1 LHQNIIEIDGLT
13 KHFGDFKALDDID
26 INVEEGK
33 VFGYLGPNGAGK
45 TTTIKVLLGLL
56 KPTSGRYRLFGV
68 EPATN
73 HTEVY
78 SRVGYA
84 PELPNLPTFMTGD
97 ELLDFTGKL
106 YGLVESARRRRT
118 RLMMEVVGLGGIGSR
133 KIGKFSKGMVQRLS
147 VAQSLMGS
155 PELLILD
162 EPTIGMDPEGKAWF
176 RDIFHQLGMEGVT
189 VFLSSHMLEEVER
202 ICDRVGIINRGR
214 IVSTGS
220 LDDIRE
226 TFTEKWR
233 LEVELV
239 DLSKKMVEAV
249 KKLRFVEKVDVEDGT
264 MNITMVEKEDRR
276 AEVSK
281 TIVKAGGVITG
292 MRLSKTTLEEAY
304 LRAVR
309 GR

>member
-1 LHQNIIEIDGLT
+1 MPINVLEIDGLS
-13 KHFGDFKALDDID
+13 KRFGDFIAVDDIN
-26 INVEEGK
+26 ISVEEGK
-33 VFGYLGPNGAGK
+33 IFGYLGPNGAGK
-45 TTTIKVLLGLL
+45 STTIKILLSLL
-56 KPTSGRYRLFGV
+56 KPSSGRYRIFGV
-68 EPATN
+68 EPAAR

-106 YGLVESARRRRT
+106 YGLVEPARRRRK
-118 RLMMEVVGLGGIGSR
+118 RLLMEVVGLGDVGKR

-147 VAQSLMGS
+147 VAQALMGS

-176 RDIFHQLGMEGVT
+176 REVFHQLGLEGMT

-220 LDDIRE
+220 LDEIRDL
-226 TFTEKWR
+226 FTERWR
-233 LEVELV
+233 LEVELAN
-239 DLSKKMVEAV
+239 LNREMVEAV
-249 KKLRFVEKVDVEDGT
+249 EKLKFVDKVDVIDGM
-264 MNITMVEKEDRR
+264 MNIFLIEKEDRR
-276 AEVSK
+276 AEVSQI
-281 TIVKAGGVITG
+281 IVKAGGVITG
-292 MRLSKTTLEEAY
+292 MKLAKTTLEEAY

-309 GR
+309 NR